1 MMLFNDK
8 YKIESDKLNVTISV
22 KTNNTKKVKDKETG
36 EVVDTGEIIYSPIGY
51 FSTMTSAITWL
62 YDYLLKKKL
71 GEAKDIEEL
80 KLAIEDCKREI
91 IEEMRN
97 NEM

>member
-22 KTNNTKKVKDKETG
+22 KTNNTKKIKVDG
-36 EVVDTGEIIYSPIGY
+36 VQVDTGETIYSPIGY
-51 FSTMTSAITWL
+51 FSTMTQAITWL

-71 GEAKDIEEL
+71 KEAKDVKELKVAIEE
-80 KLAIEDCKREI
+80 CKNKIIKEI
-91 IEEMRN
+91 GRCE
-97 NEM
+97 

>member
-22 KTNNTKKVKDKETG
+22 KTNNTKKIKVDG
-36 EVVDTGEIIYSPIGY
+36 VQVDTDEVIYSPIGY

-62 YDYLLKKKL
+62 YDYLLKKKSK
-71 GEAKDIEEL
+71 EAKDVKELKVTIEE
-80 KLAIEDCKREI
+80 CKNEI
-91 IEEMRN
+91 IKEISKYE
-97 NEM
+97 

>member
-36 EVVDTGEIIYSPIGY
+36 EFIDTGEIIYSPIGY
-51 FSTMTSAITWL
+51 FSTMASAITFL
-62 YDYLLKKKL
+62 YDYLLKKKSK
-71 GEAKDIEEL
+71 EAKDVKELKVTIEE
-80 KLAIEDCKREI
+80 CKNEI
-91 IEEMRN
+91 IKEIGKYE
-97 NEM
+97 

>member
-22 KTNNTKKVKDKETG
+22 KTNNTKKIKVDG
-36 EVVDTGEIIYSPIGY
+36 VQVDTDEVIYSPIGY

-62 YDYLLKKKL
+62 YDYLLKKKSK
-71 GEAKDIEEL
+71 EAKDVKELKIAIEE
-80 KLAIEDCKREI
+80 CKNEI
-91 IEEMRN
+91 IKEVSKYE
-97 NEM
+97 

>member
-36 EVVDTGEIIYSPIGY
+36 EFIDTEEVIYSPIGY
-51 FSTMTSAITWL
+51 FSTMTQAITWL
-62 YDYLLKKKL
+62 YDYLLKKKSK
-71 GEAKDIEEL
+71 EAKDIEEL
-80 KLAIEDCKREI
+80 KLAIEDCKKKI

>member
-22 KTNNTKKVKDKETG
+22 KTNNTKKIKVDG
-36 EVVDTGEIIYSPIGY
+36 VQVDTDEVIYSPIGY

-62 YDYLLKKKL
+62 YDYLLKKKSK
-71 GEAKDIEEL
+71 EAKDVKELKVTIEE
-80 KLAIEDCKREI
+80 CKNEIIREI
-91 IEEMRN
+91 GK
-97 NEM
+97 NEF

>member
-22 KTNNTKKVKDKETG
+22 KTNNTKKIKVDG
-36 EVVDTGEIIYSPIGY
+36 VQVDTDEIIYSPIGY

-62 YDYLLKKKL
+62 YDYLLKKKSK
-71 GEAKDIEEL
+71 EAKDVKELKVTIEE
-80 KLAIEDCKREI
+80 CKNEI
-91 IEEMRN
+91 IKEIGKYE
-97 NEM
+97 

>member
-36 EVVDTGEIIYSPIGY
+36 EFIDTGEIIYSPIGY
-51 FSTMTSAITWL
+51 FSTMTQAITWL
-62 YDYLLKKKL
+62 YDYLLKKKSK
-71 GEAKDIEEL
+71 EAKDVKEL
-80 KLAIEDCKREI
+80 KLAIEDCKKEI

>member
-22 KTNNTKKVKDKETG
+22 KTNNTKKIKVDG
-36 EVVDTGEIIYSPIGY
+36 VQVDTDEVIYSPIGY

-71 GEAKDIEEL
+71 GEAKDVKELKVTIEE
-80 KLAIEDCKREI
+80 CKNEI
-91 IEEMRN
+91 IKEIGKYE
-97 NEM
+97 

>member
-22 KTNNTKKVKDKETG
+22 KTNNTKKVKDIETG
-36 EVVDTGEIIYSPIGY
+36 EVIDTDEVIYSPIGY

-62 YDYLLKKKL
+62 YDYLLKKKSK
-71 GEAKDIEEL
+71 EAKDVKELKVTIEE
-80 KLAIEDCKREI
+80 CKNEI
-91 IEEMRN
+91 IKEIGKYE
-97 NEM
+97 

>member
-22 KTNNTKKVKDKETG
+22 KTNNTKKIKVDG
-36 EVVDTGEIIYSPIGY
+36 VQVDTDEVIYSPIGY

-62 YDYLLKKKL
+62 YDYLLKKKSK
-71 GEAKDIEEL
+71 EAKDVKELKVKIEE
-80 KLAIEDCKREI
+80 CKNEI
-91 IEEMRN
+91 IKEIGKYE
-97 NEM
+97 

>member
-36 EVVDTGEIIYSPIGY
+36 DIVDTNEVIYSPIGY
-51 FSTMTSAITWL
+51 FSTMTQAIIWL
-62 YDYLLKKKL
+62 FDYLLKKKSK
-71 GEAKDIEEL
+71 EAEDIKELKVAIEE
-80 KLAIEDCKREI
+80 CKNEI
-91 IEEMRN
+91 IKEVKNIEM
-97 NEM
+97 

>member
-22 KTNNTKKVKDKETG
+22 KTNNTKKVKDIETG
-36 EVVDTGEIIYSPIGY
+36 EVIDTNEVIYSPIGY

-62 YDYLLKKKL
+62 YDYLLKKKSK
-71 GEAKDIEEL
+71 EAKDVKELKVTIEE
-80 KLAIEDCKREI
+80 CKNEI
-91 IEEMRN
+91 IKEIGKYE
-97 NEM
+97 

>member
-36 EVVDTGEIIYSPIGY
+36 EVVDTDEVIYSPIGY
-51 FSTMTSAITWL
+51 FSTMAQAITWL
-62 YDYLLKKKL
+62 YDYLLKKKSKEEEKKKEL
-71 GEAKDIEEL
+71 KVAIEE
-80 KLAIEDCKREI
+80 CKNEI
-91 IEEMRN
+91 IKEVSKHE
-97 NEM
+97 

>member
-22 KTNNTKKVKDKETG
+22 KTNNTKKIKVDG
-36 EVVDTGEIIYSPIGY
+36 VQIDTGEIIYSPIGY
-51 FSTMTSAITWL
+51 FSTMTSAIIWL

-71 GEAKDIEEL
+71 GEANDIEEL
-80 KLAIEDCKREI
+80 KLAIEDSKKEI
-91 IEEMRN
+91 IEEMKN

>member
-22 KTNNTKKVKDKETG
+22 KTNNTKKIKVDG
-36 EVVDTGEIIYSPIGY
+36 VQVDTGEIIYSPIGY

-62 YDYLLKKKL
+62 YDYLLKKKSK
-71 GEAKDIEEL
+71 EAKDVKELKVTIEE
-80 KLAIEDCKREI
+80 CKNEI
-91 IEEMRN
+91 IKEIGKYE
-97 NEM
+97 

>member
-36 EVVDTGEIIYSPIGY
+36 EFIDTGEIIYSPIGY
-51 FSTMTSAITWL
+51 FSTMTQAITWL
-62 YDYLLKKKL
+62 YDYLLKKKSK
-71 GEAKDIEEL
+71 EAKDVKEL
-80 KLAIEDCKREI
+80 KIAIEDCKKEI

>member
-22 KTNNTKKVKDKETG
+22 KTNNTKKIKVDG
-36 EVVDTGEIIYSPIGY
+36 VQVDTDEVIYSPIGY

-62 YDYLLKKKL
+62 YDYLLKKKSK
-71 GEAKDIEEL
+71 EAKDIKEL
-80 KLAIEDCKREI
+80 KVTIEECKNEI
-91 IEEMRN
+91 IKEIGKYE
-97 NEM
+97 

>member
-22 KTNNTKKVKDKETG
+22 KTNNTKKIKVDG
-36 EVVDTGEIIYSPIGY
+36 MQVDTGEIIYSPIGY
-51 FSTMTSAITWL
+51 FSTMTSAITFL

-80 KLAIEDCKREI
+80 KVTIEECKNEI
-91 IEEMRN
+91 IKEIGK
-97 NEM
+97 NEF

>member
-22 KTNNTKKVKDKETG
+22 KTNNTKKIKDIETG
-36 EVVDTGEIIYSPIGY
+36 EVIDTDEVIYSPIGY

-62 YDYLLKKKL
+62 YDYLLKKKSK
-71 GEAKDIEEL
+71 EAKDVKKLKVTIEE
-80 KLAIEDCKREI
+80 CKNEI
-91 IEEMRN
+91 IKEIGKYE
-97 NEM
+97 

>member
-8 YKIESDKLNVTISV
+8 YKIESDNLNVTISV
-22 KTNNTKKVKDKETG
+22 KTNNTKKIKVDG
-36 EVVDTGEIIYSPIGY
+36 VQVDTGEIIYSPIGY

-71 GEAKDIEEL
+71 GEASDIEEL
-80 KLAIEDCKREI
+80 KIAIEECKNEI
-91 IEEMRN
+91 IKEIGKYE
-97 NEM
+97 

>member
-22 KTNNTKKVKDKETG
+22 KTNNTKKIKVDGVQIDTG
-36 EVVDTGEIIYSPIGY
+36 EVIYSPIGY

-62 YDYLLKKKL
+62 YDYLLKKKP
-71 GEAKDIEEL
+71 GEANDVKEL
-80 KLAIEDCKREI
+80 KLAIEECKKEI
-91 IEEMRN
+91 IEEVN
-97 NEM
+97 GHEF

>member
-22 KTNNTKKVKDKETG
+22 KTNNTKKIKVDG
-36 EVVDTGEIIYSPIGY
+36 VQVDTGEIIYSPIGY
-51 FSTMTSAITWL
+51 FSTMTSAITFL

-71 GEAKDIEEL
+71 KEAKDIKEL
-80 KLAIEDCKREI
+80 KVAIEECKNKIIKEI
-91 IEEMRN
+91 GKCE
-97 NEM
+97 

>member
-22 KTNNTKKVKDKETG
+22 KTNNTKKIKVDG
-36 EVVDTGEIIYSPIGY
+36 VQVDTGEIIYSPIGY

-71 GEAKDIEEL
+71 GEAKDVKELKITIEE
-80 KLAIEDCKREI
+80 CKNEI
-91 IEEMRN
+91 IKEIGKYE
-97 NEM
+97 

>member
-1 MMLFNDK
+1 MMLFNGK

-36 EVVDTGEIIYSPIGY
+36 EVIDTEEVIYSPIGY
-51 FSTMTSAITWL
+51 FSTMTQAITWL
-62 YDYLLKKKL
+62 YDYLLKKKSK
-71 GEAKDIEEL
+71 EAKDVKEL
-80 KLAIEDCKREI
+80 KLAIEDCKKEI

-97 NEM
+97 IEM

>member
-22 KTNNTKKVKDKETG
+22 KTNNTKKIKVDG
-36 EVVDTGEIIYSPIGY
+36 VQVDTDEVIYSPIGY

-62 YDYLLKKKL
+62 YDYLLKKKSK
-71 GEAKDIEEL
+71 EAKDVKELKVTIEE
-80 KLAIEDCKREI
+80 CKNEI
-91 IEEMRN
+91 IKEIGKYE
-97 NEM
+97 

>member
-22 KTNNTKKVKDKETG
+22 KTNNTKKIKVDGVQIDTG
-36 EVVDTGEIIYSPIGY
+36 EVIYSPIGY

-71 GEAKDIEEL
+71 GEANDVKEL
-80 KLAIEDCKREI
+80 KLAIEECKKEI
-91 IEEMRN
+91 IEEVN
-97 NEM
+97 GHEF